1 MNLPG
6 ETRPSLAYSY
16 KYCARVARRE
26 ARNFYY
32 AFLVLP
38 HQKRR
43 AFCAV
48 YAFLR
53 HSDDIP
59 DNNDPHQDPA
69 SRRGLLEAWRKR
81 LEAALEGNYGDSPLL
96 PAWHDTV
103 RRYRLP
109 PQYFFELVKG
119 AEMDLD
125 GVRFQTFSELYQYC
139 YRVAGVVGLICLHV
153 FGFETA
159 DRKEAC
165 RLAEACGIGF
175 QLTNIL
181 RDLREDAARG
191 RVYLPEADL
200 ERFGYSRQQ
209 LGAGVN
215 SEAYYRLMRFEA
227 ERARQ
232 YYRQAAALLEMICLD
247 SRPALWAMMALY
259 SGILRRMETLGFPM
273 LQRRVELSATDKL
286 EILARAWWMRL
297 NHGGRGPF
305 PAPLLG

>member
-1 MNLPG
+1 MSLPVG
-6 ETRPSLAYSY
+6 TQTALARSY
-16 KYCARVARRE
+16 KHCARVSRQQ

-43 AFCAV
+43 AFCAL

-59 DNNDPHQDPA
+59 DDNDPHQDPA
-69 SRRGLLEAWRKR
+69 SRRRLLESWRKR
-81 LEAALEGNYGDSPLL
+81 LEAALEGNYDGSPLL

-103 RRYRLP
+103 RRYDLP
-109 PQYFFELVKG
+109 PEYFFELLQG
-119 AEMDLD
+119 AETDLD
-125 GVRFQTFSELYQYC
+125 SVRFQTFPELYQYC

-153 FGFETA
+153 FGCKTG
-159 DRKEAC
+159 DREEAC

-191 RVYLPEADL
+191 RVYLPEEDL
-200 ERFGYSRQQ
+200 ARFGYSRQQ
-209 LGAGVN
+209 LCAGLAGD
-215 SEAYYRLMRFEA
+215 AYEHLVRFEA

-232 YYRQAAALLEMICLD
+232 YYRQAAPLLEMISRD

-259 SGILRRMETLGFPM
+259 SGILRRMEALGFPM
-273 LQRRVELSATDKL
+273 LERRVEVSARAKL

-305 PAPLLG
+305 PASLLG

>member
-1 MNLPG
+1 MSLPG
-6 ETRPSLAYSY
+6 GTRPALADSY
-16 KYCARVARRE
+16 RYCARVARQE

-43 AFCAV
+43 AFCAI

-59 DNNDPHQDPA
+59 DRDDPHQDLA
-69 SRRGLLEAWRKR
+69 SRRRLLDGWRKR
-81 LEAALEGNYGDSPLL
+81 LEAALQGDYGDSLLL

-103 RRYRLP
+103 RRYALP
-109 PQYFFELVKG
+109 PNYFFELIQG

-125 GVRFQTFSELYQYC
+125 EVRFQSFPELYQYC

-153 FGFETA
+153 FGFKTA
-159 DRKEAC
+159 EREQAC

-191 RVYLPEADL
+191 RVYLPEEDL
-200 ERFGYSRQQ
+200 ARFGYSYQQ
-209 LGAGVN
+209 LCAGVTG
-215 SEAYYRLMRFEA
+215 EAYERLVRFEA

-232 YYRQAAALLEMICLD
+232 YYRQAAPLLEMICLD

-259 SGILRRMETLGFPM
+259 SGILQRMEVLGFPM
-273 LQRRVELSATDKL
+273 LERRVELSTREKL
-286 EILARAWWMRL
+286 GILARAWWMRL
-297 NHGGRGPF
+297 NNGGRGRF